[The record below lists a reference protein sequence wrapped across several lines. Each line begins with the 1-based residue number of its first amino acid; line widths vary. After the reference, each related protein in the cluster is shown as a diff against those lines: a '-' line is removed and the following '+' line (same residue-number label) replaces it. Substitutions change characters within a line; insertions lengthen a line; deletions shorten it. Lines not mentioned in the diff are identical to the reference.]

1 MWIPK
6 TETDIIA
13 AARTGHLEETVTFD
27 AKREIPPKNIETAK
41 DVSAFANASGGVL
54 VYGLGEDS
62 NRRLTVLSPIV
73 LEGQRERIEQ
83 IIRTSIDEVPSFSI
97 FTIGTAKES
106 SEGFV
111 VVTVPPSERAP
122 HMVVAKGERRF
133 YGRGET
139 GNYVLSQSEIARLY
153 ERRTTSGSDMLPL
166 LDE

>member
-1 MWIPK
+1 
-6 TETDIIA
+6 
-13 AARTGHLEETVTFD
+13 
-27 AKREIPPKNIETAK
+27 
-41 DVSAFANASGGVL
+41 

-111 VVTVPPSERAP
+111 VVTVPPSERSP

-139 GNYVLSQSEIARLY
+139 GNYVLSQIEIARLY
-153 ERRTTSGSDMLPL
+153 ERRTTSGSDILPL
-166 LDE
+166 LDEVINRSPLPPSETSAHLHVIARPVLSDEKIF